1 MRETLAI
8 HVEDALEKLLEVELA
23 NMDWECTGVSDVVE
37 EFTAV
42 DHLLDD
48 VSDSLSGSILLQKSR
63 FFLECVQ
70 LHDVQVVQLIA
81 GFDLFLE
88 ELEGALTEVRVL
100 QVKHLDG
107 ILSAIDGASLED
119 FSAEALSEFSI

>member
-1 MRETLAI
+1 MRETLAV

-48 VSDSLSGSILLQKSR
+48 VSDSLSGSILL
-63 FFLECVQ
+63 
-70 LHDVQVVQLIA
+70 
-81 GFDLFLE
+81 
-88 ELEGALTEVRVL
+88 
-100 QVKHLDG
+100 
-107 ILSAIDGASLED
+107 
-119 FSAEALSEFSI
+119 

>member
-1 MRETLAI
+1 MRETLAV
-8 HVEDALEKLLEVELA
+8 HVEDTLEKLFEVELA
-23 NMDWECTGVSDVVE
+23 NMDWECSGVSDVVE

-70 LHDVQVVQLIA
+70 LHNVQVVQLIA

-107 ILSAIDGASLED
+107 ILSAIDSTSLED
-119 FSAEALSEFSI
+119 FSAEALSELSI